1 MGEVARGFTGSPSGD
16 SGNTNHLC
24 DATFTT
30 NECSSDV
37 FAVNYGV
44 VREDDANTSHLV
56 GDDPPCAGHT
66 VDMSASMV
74 SSVFVNDKQMA
85 IKGSK
90 YGGENITTV
99 NQSSVYA
106 AHTV

>member
-1 MGEVARGFTGSPSGD
+1 MGEVASGDGRD
-16 SGNTNHLC
+16 SGNSNHLC
-24 DATFTT
+24 DATFVT

-74 SSVFVNDKQMA
+74 SSVYVNDKQIA
-85 IKGSK
+85 IKESK